1 MTTVDVMPSR
11 SERGVSVAGCGTQ
24 PAIVALLEDPDLEDL
39 VGGDPVA
46 HLGDD
51 LDALVREATDEALPT
66 HALLTLDGRWLAIGG
81 AEGRRYFNAYLDA
94 LPADAC
100 VVRVLCHG

>member
-1 MTTVDVMPSR
+1 M
-11 SERGVSVAGCGTQ
+11 
-24 PAIVALLEDPDLEDL
+24 
-39 VGGDPVA
+39 GGDPVA

-51 LDALVREATDEALPT
+51 LDALAREATDEAQPT